1 MRTRTKA
8 ASEKSPACTHLNQ
21 SLMEL
26 GALICAPRQP
36 KCNLCPVARHCVA
49 RRGNRADQL
58 PNLGRRAASTSRR
71 FAAFVLENKGR
82 FLVRQRPAGVV
93 NAHLWEFPN
102 AELLGSRPDLRE
114 AARRALGFVPQ
125 SLTPVCAIKHSIT
138 RYRIRLEVFAAS
150 GNLDGKVAQTK
161 GCWLKLFDLEK
172 LSFPS
177 AHKRILELLKAPS
190 HRPRSQ
196 TGRRCAE

>member
-1 MRTRTKA
+1 L
-8 ASEKSPACTHLNQ
+8 PDL
-21 SLMEL
+21 
-26 GALICAPRQP
+26 
-36 KCNLCPVARHCVA
+36 A
-49 RRGNRADQL
+49 RRRKPTA
-58 PNLGRRAASTSRR
+58 RR
-71 FAAFVLENKGR
+71 FAAFVIERHGK
-82 FLVRQRPAGVV
+82 FLVRQRPACGV

-102 AELLGSRPDLRE
+102 VELLGSRPDLRE
-114 AARRALGFVPQ
+114 AARCALGFVPH

-138 RYRIRLEVFAAS
+138 RYRILLEVFAAS